1 MVGHDDSKDPSIG
14 PVRSKQVSGMKDE
27 KKTKNDLLRELRE
40 LRLHAR
46 LLETLGIQP
55 GGTDAKLPLRH
66 MLDAI
71 HDGIT
76 LMDRDLTVVLTNST
90 VDRWYAHAMPV
101 LGRKCHDVFLG
112 RKAPCHDCPSLR
124 AMETG
129 AVQHYE
135 AQRLGPEGPDG
146 WLEVYASPIMDEEGR
161 AVAVL
166 EYSRDIT
173 KRRQAEEALSRSEE
187 NYRLLVENQADMV
200 VKFDPQGHILFASP
214 ALCRALG
221 RSEAQLIGSH
231 YGPLVHPEDRPIA
244 EAGFGTLFAPPYTLT
259 SRTRVLTASGWRWQ
273 QWSHRAVVN
282 VRGEV
287 SEVVGTGRD
296 IEDQKRA
303 ETALQESEARFRT
316 LTETA
321 TVAIFIIQGEHIVYI
336 NPAGEQLCGRSL
348 EELHPLPF
356 WEIAHPDMRET
367 VRAYGLARQKG
378 ESPPSSYEM
387 EIQLPS
393 GQTRWADLSVT
404 SMEYRGAPAIIGTA
418 SDITERR
425 RATLALR
432 DSEARFRSVFES
444 AAVGI
449 ALADTR
455 GVLVDVNHTFLDML
469 GYEAHEALGR
479 SASDFAFPEET
490 DVSEANQRR
499 ALAAPSTPFRTERR
513 YRRKDGS
520 ELWADISVS
529 PILDQNGRV
538 SALMAVLLDIGEAK
552 RASLALNETLDELDS
567 VLDNSLVGIAVM
579 RDRVITRVNSRMADM
594 LGYTAQE
601 LLGRSSR
608 VIHISDKHFEE
619 FGQVYHR
626 RLDRTQFTNIE
637 YPLMRKDG
645 REIWCRLAGKAIDRS
660 NLSRGVVWCVE
671 DVTEEKKAQQAL
683 RQYAKDLF
691 RAKQQVEESARRL
704 AAIIGELDEKN
715 ERLEM
720 ELAERKRVEEALR
733 ESELRYRE
741 LSIRDELT
749 GLFNARHFFEL
760 AEAEIRRTTRYGH
773 PLSLIFIDLDDFKK
787 FNDAHGHLA
796 GDKVLAALGRVLSSS
811 IRDTDAAFRYGGE
824 EFIILLPETP
834 GKEAMLQ
841 ADRVREA
848 FRGITFTPAQA
859 CQTLSVGV
867 AQFKAGETLREFIH
881 RADQA
886 MYRAKSSGKNQCR
899 LAD

>member
-1 MVGHDDSKDPSIG
+1 
-14 PVRSKQVSGMKDE
+14 MKDE
-27 KKTKNDLLRELRE
+27 KRTKNDLLRELRE
-40 LRLHAR
+40 LRQHAR
-46 LLETLGIQP
+46 LLETLGIRP
-55 GGTDAKLPLRH
+55 GGTDAVLPMRH

-90 VDRWYAHAMPV
+90 VDRWYAHAVPI

-112 RKAPCHDCPSLR
+112 RKTPCPDCPTLR
-124 AMETG
+124 ALETG
-129 AVQHYE
+129 TVQHYE
-135 AQRLGPEGPDG
+135 TQRHGPEGPDG
-146 WLEVYASPIMDEEGR
+146 WLEVYASPIMDEDGR
-161 AVAVL
+161 PVAVL

-173 KRRQAEEALSRSEE
+173 KRRQAEEALTRSEG

-221 RSEAQLIGSH
+221 RSEAELVGSH
-231 YGPLVHPEDRPIA
+231 YGPLVHPEDRPVS
-244 EAGFGTLFAPPYTLT
+244 EAGFETLFSPPYTLT
-259 SRTRVLTASGWRWQ
+259 SQTRVLTPSGWRWQ
-273 QWSHRAVVN
+273 QWSHRAVTDA
-282 VRGEV
+282 RGEV
-287 SEVVGTGRD
+287 VEVVGTGRD
-296 IEDQKRA
+296 IEEQKRA
-303 ETALQESEARFRT
+303 ETALLESEARFRT

-321 TVAIFIIQGEHIVYI
+321 GVAIFIIQNEHIVYI
-336 NPAGEQLCGRSL
+336 NPAGERLCGRPL
-348 EELHPLPF
+348 EELLSIPF
-356 WEIAHPDMRET
+356 WEIVHPDMRET
-367 VRAYGLARQKG
+367 VRAYGMARQRG
-378 ESPPSSYEM
+378 ETPPSSYEM
-387 EIQLPS
+387 AVLLPS

-404 SMEYRGAPAIIGTA
+404 TLDYGGAPAILGTA
-418 SDITERR
+418 SDITERHL
-425 RATLALR
+425 AAMALR
-432 DSEARFRSVFES
+432 DSEARFRSVFEN

-449 ALADTR
+449 ALADTDGR
-455 GVLVDVNHTFLDML
+455 LVDVNRTFLDLL
-469 GYEAHEALGR
+469 GYEVHEVLNR
-479 SASDFAFPEET
+479 SARDFAFPEEAELS
-490 DVSEANQRR
+490 DENQRK
-499 ALAAPSTPFRTERR
+499 ALADSTTTFRTERR
-513 YRRKDGS
+513 YRRKDGA
-520 ELWADISVS
+520 EIWVDISVS
-529 PILDQNGRV
+529 PILDRHGDV
-538 SALMAVLLDIGEAK
+538 VALMAALLDITEAK

-579 RDRVITRVNSRMADM
+579 RDRVITRLNTRMADM

-601 LLGRSSR
+601 LLGQSSR
-608 VIHISDKHFEE
+608 VIHISDKHYEE

-637 YPLMRKDG
+637 YPLLRKDG
-645 REIWCRLAGKAIDRS
+645 REIWCRLAGKAIDRG

-691 RAKQQVEESARRL
+691 RTKQQVEESARRL

-715 ERLEM
+715 ERLEQ
-720 ELAERKRVEEALR
+720 EIAERKRVEEALR

-749 GLFNARHFFEL
+749 GLFNARCFFDL

-796 GDKVLAALGRVLSSS
+796 GDKVLAALGRVLASS

-824 EFIILLPETP
+824 EFVILLPETP
-834 GKEAMLQ
+834 GREAMLQ

-848 FRGITFTPAQA
+848 FRQIAFSPAQA
-859 CQTLSVGV
+859 RQTLSVGV
-867 AQFKAGETLREFIH
+867 AQFRPGETLRDFIH

-886 MYRAKSSGKNQCR
+886 MYRAKNSGKNRCL